1 MNPAPGKASI
11 AKSSDSGTAWRG
23 CLSCVGCG
31 CVIPLACLA
40 LLVAAAIFFL
50 PQFSG
55 ATSRDAVLPRPVEI
69 TREDRWSLQDKL
81 AAAPA
86 QGAVMKLDLT
96 LPELNLLLSK
106 IDVKP
111 AAGFALNR
119 TWAFLSSGTLSIV
132 LDGSGFW
139 MRKLN
144 VVLHLESAARG
155 FRIAGMRFA
164 GYDVPGFVLQ
174 RVGVPWLERWLGGA
188 AGITVDLN
196 AQTEYGFSIVSDI
209 ITLTGPFPW
218 LRTSPTGEGR

>member
-1 MNPAPGKASI
+1 MI
-11 AKSSDSGTAWRG
+11 VRSSDSGTTWRG

-55 ATSRDAVLPRPVEI
+55 SSSRDAHLPRPVEI

-81 AAAPA
+81 AAASA
-86 QGAVMKLDLT
+86 QGTVMKLDLT
-96 LPELNLLLSK
+96 LPELNLLLAK

-111 AAGFALNR
+111 AAGFVLNR
-119 TWAFLSSGTLSIV
+119 AWAFLSSDTLSIV

-144 VVLHLESAARG
+144 VVLQLESAARG
-155 FRIAGMRFA
+155 FRIAGMRFV
-164 GYDVPGFVLQ
+164 GYDVPEPFLR
-174 RVGVPWLERWLGGA
+174 RVGVPWLERWLYGA
-188 AGITVDLN
+188 AGVPVDLN
-196 AQTEYGFSIVSDI
+196 AQTEYGLSIASDI